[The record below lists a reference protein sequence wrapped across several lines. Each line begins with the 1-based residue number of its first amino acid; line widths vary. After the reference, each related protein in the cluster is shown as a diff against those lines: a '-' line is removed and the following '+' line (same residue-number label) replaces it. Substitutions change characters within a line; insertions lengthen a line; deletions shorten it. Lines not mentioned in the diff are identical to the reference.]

1 MFNSGEMFQSDELE
15 NRWFRVIEI
24 FAERFLKNIG
34 QKFWLLWSVF
44 EIRVFGCIWN
54 DLIISVLWAI
64 ESNMKKGTISEH

>member
-34 QKFWLLWSVF
+34 QPFW
-44 EIRVFGCIWN
+44 
-54 DLIISVLWAI
+54 
-64 ESNMKKGTISEH
+64 

>member
-34 QKFWLLWSVF
+34 QKFWLISYELYAVYLKYVF
-44 EIRVFGCIWN
+44 RLHLKCFYLVFY
-54 DLIISVLWAI
+54 DS
-64 ESNMKKGTISEH
+64 

>member
-34 QKFWLLWSVF
+34 QKFWFISYESYAAYLKYGFWAAF
-44 EIRVFGCIWN
+44 EKEQQQCECI
-54 DLIISVLWAI
+54 VL
-64 ESNMKKGTISEH
+64 H